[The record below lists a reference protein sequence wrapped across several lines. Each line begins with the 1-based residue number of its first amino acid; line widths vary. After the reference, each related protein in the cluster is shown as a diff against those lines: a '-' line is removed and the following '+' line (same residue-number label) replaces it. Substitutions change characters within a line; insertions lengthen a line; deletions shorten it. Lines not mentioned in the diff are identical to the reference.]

1 MQMKQLKYLD
11 HSIYDKQTNGVS
23 NEFTALINNPQ
34 TNGSTLDNESMT
46 FTIHK
51 EKQLSPVDPG
61 AGHSSWWPGS

>member
-46 FTIHK
+46 VNIHN
-51 EKQLSPVDPG
+51 EK
-61 AGHSSWWPGS
+61 HSHL